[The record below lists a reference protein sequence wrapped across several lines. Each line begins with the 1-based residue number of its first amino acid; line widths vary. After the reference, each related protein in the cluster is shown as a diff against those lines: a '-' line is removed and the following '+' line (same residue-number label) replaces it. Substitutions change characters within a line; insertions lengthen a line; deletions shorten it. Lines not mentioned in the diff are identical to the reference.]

1 MRTQVNAT
9 QRKRKKQTINKNQ
22 IKNPMQRDKTQRKSR
37 NVSRTPCFYTKLNTL
52 ALSWPLDSLKSYLYP
67 NLDVAQYRSSWEWG
81 LSRMFE
87 RVGCAMRELSR
98 SETQWVKKRIS
109 QKDVFR
115 TKEKRGD
122 GLGREERKMMKS
134 GVRPI
139 SSM

>member
-1 MRTQVNAT
+1 
-9 QRKRKKQTINKNQ
+9 
-22 IKNPMQRDKTQRKSR
+22 
-37 NVSRTPCFYTKLNTL
+37 
-52 ALSWPLDSLKSYLYP
+52 
-67 NLDVAQYRSSWEWG
+67 
-81 LSRMFE
+81 MFE

-134 GVRPI
+134 GVRHI